1 VPNSTNFTL
10 NVKYNPGRLV
20 PALGRCPAAT
30 RQGPLGQRQGHENR
44 ASQASHGVVPITLS
58 SQCHTRTEMEVFAE
72 KPRPTLERP
81 PIAVR
86 VRHPGEGQQSAPS
99 GGSSVCGERAGDAPV
114 WRRLPTQGEPCSW
127 RRRHAVFSHQEATRQ
142 YAGWVCLSPSP
153 RSGTRVVVR
162 LVGREWALWLAGPG
176 RPGRVGLRAGCRQG
190 PSPAQVFFLELVP
203 GTAGVA
209 GVG

>member
-86 VRHPGEGQQSAPS
+86 VRHPGEGQRRAPS
-99 GGSSVCGERAGDAPV
+99 GGGGAPAGALEMQPGDGVCGPKESCVAREDAM
-114 WRRLPTQGEPCSW
+114 RCS
-127 RRRHAVFSHQEATRQ
+127 VTRKQ
-142 YAGWVCLSPSP
+142 PGS
-153 RSGTRVVVR
+153 T
-162 LVGREWALWLAGPG
+162 LAGCAPHPVHG
-176 RPGRVGLRAGCRQG
+176 AGHAWWSG
-190 PSPAQVFFLELVP
+190 W
-203 GTAGVA
+203 
-209 GVG
+209 